1 MIAGLTR
8 RNVLTALGAL
18 VPAIAV
24 CAPYPDKPVRLIVA
38 LAPGGPADTA
48 ARVFAPA
55 FAEALGQNVL
65 VDNRPGGSAVVGTEA
80 AIRAVPDGYTL
91 LFASSSTLAINPA
104 VLKNLRFDALK
115 DLKLIGL
122 ICYTPH
128 VLVVRA
134 QLPAQTFPDLV
145 RLSKAQPDTLRY
157 GSSGIGGAI
166 HLAGEL
172 VKRETGAD
180 LRHIPY
186 RGGGPATLGLLAG
199 DIDIFISDLSTT
211 AEHIRSGRI
220 RALAMAWPT
229 RSPQLPDVPT
239 FAELGFPAVTSASW
253 FGLAAPAATP
263 PAVIER
269 IDQATRQALASADY
283 QSNMK
288 KIGNETFAFN
298 AVQASAFIKA
308 EAAKWSAVARA
319 ANIQLD

>member
-8 RNVLTALGAL
+8 RNVLALMGA
-18 VPAIAV
+18 PAAAIS
-24 CAPYPDKPVRLIVA
+24 APYPDKPVRLIVA

-48 ARVFAPA
+48 ARVFAPP

-65 VDNRPGGSAVVGTEA
+65 VDNRPGCSAVVGTEA
-80 AIRAVPDGYTL
+80 AVRAAPDGYTL
-91 LFASSSTLAINPA
+91 LFGSSSTFSINPA
-104 VLKNLRFDALK
+104 VLKSQRFDALK
-115 DLKLIGL
+115 ELRLIGL

-134 QLPAQTFPDLV
+134 SLPVQTFPDLV

-166 HLAGEL
+166 HLASEL

-186 RGGGPATLGLLAG
+186 RGGGPAILGLLAG
-199 DIDIFISDLSTT
+199 DIEVFISDLSTT

-220 RALAMAWPT
+220 RALGMAWPT
-229 RSPQLPDVPT
+229 RSPRLPDVPT
-239 FAELGFPAVTSASW
+239 FAELGFPMVASSSW
-253 FGLAAPAATP
+253 FGLAAPASTP

-269 IDQATRQALASADY
+269 LNQAMKQALASPHHQAG
-283 QSNMK
+283 MA
-288 KIGNETFAFN
+288 KIGNEPFTLDAE
-298 AVQASAFIKA
+298 QSAALISA
-308 EAAKWSAVARA
+308 EAAKWSAVAKS
-319 ANIQLD
+319 ANIQLE

>member
-1 MIAGLTR
+1 MAAELTR
-8 RNVLTALGAL
+8 RNFVALSALAPTAAF
-18 VPAIAV
+18 A
-24 CAPYPDKPVRLIVA
+24 APYPDKPVRLIVA

-48 ARVFAPA
+48 ARVFAPS
-55 FAEALGQNVL
+55 FSEALRQNVL

-80 AIRAVPDGYTL
+80 VVRAPPDGYTL

-128 VLVVRA
+128 VFVVRA
-134 QLPAQTFPDLV
+134 SLAAQTFPDLV
-145 RLSKAQPDTLRY
+145 WLSKAQPDTLRY

-211 AEHIRSGRI
+211 AEHIRAGRI
-220 RALAMAWPT
+220 RALAMAWAA

-269 IDQATRQALASADY
+269 LDQAMRQALASPQY
-283 QSNMK
+283 QAGMK
-288 KIGNETFAFN
+288 KIGNETFTLDAAQSF
-298 AVQASAFIKA
+298 AFIKA
-308 EAAKWSAVARA
+308 EADKWAAVAKA

>member
-8 RNVLTALGAL
+8 RNVLALMGAL
-18 VPAIAV
+18 APAAAIP
-24 CAPYPDKPVRLIVA
+24 APYPEKPVRLIVA

-48 ARVFAPA
+48 ARVFAPP

-80 AIRAVPDGYTL
+80 AVRAAPDGYTL
-91 LFASSSTLAINPA
+91 LFGSSSTFSINPA
-104 VLKNLRFDALK
+104 VLKSLRFDAQKELR
-115 DLKLIGL
+115 LIGL

-134 QLPAQTFPDLV
+134 SLPVQTFPDLV

-186 RGGGPATLGLLAG
+186 RGGGPAILGLLAG
-199 DIDIFISDLSTT
+199 DIEVFISDLSTT
-211 AEHIRSGRI
+211 AEHIRSRPDQGAGDGVAD
-220 RALAMAWPT
+220 ALAAASRRADVRRAGIPHGGLRVMVRSGRTGCDAT
-229 RSPQLPDVPT
+229 RGDRAADPGDET
-239 FAELGFPAVTSASW
+239 GTR
-253 FGLAAPAATP
+253 LAAPSSGHGEDRQR
-263 PAVIER
+263 AVH
-269 IDQATRQALASADY
+269 
-283 QSNMK
+283 
-288 KIGNETFAFN
+288 
-298 AVQASAFIKA
+298 
-308 EAAKWSAVARA
+308 ARR
-319 ANIQLD
+319 

>member
-1 MIAGLTR
+1 MMTALTR
-8 RNVLTALGAL
+8 RNVLALLGAA
-18 VPAIAV
+18 VPGAAFG
-24 CAPYPDKPVRLIVA
+24 APFPEKPVRLIVA

-55 FAEALGQNVL
+55 LAEALGQNVL

-80 AIRAVPDGYTL
+80 AIRAAPDGYTL

-134 QLPAQTFPDLV
+134 SLSVQTLADLV
-145 RLSKAQPDTLRY
+145 SLSKAQPDTLRY

-186 RGGGPATLGLLAG
+186 RGGGPAMLGLLAG
-199 DIDIFISDLSTT
+199 DIEVFISDLSTT
-211 AEHIRSGRI
+211 AEQIRAGRI
-220 RALAMAWPT
+220 RALAMAWT
-229 RSPQLPDVPT
+229 ARSPRLPDVPT

-263 PAVIER
+263 AAAIER
-269 IDQATRQALASADY
+269 LDKAMKDALGSPQYQAGMT
-283 QSNMK
+283 
-288 KIGNETFAFN
+288 KIGNETFKLSAEQT
-298 AVQASAFIKA
+298 AAFIKA
-308 EAAKWSAVARA
+308 EADKWSAVAKS